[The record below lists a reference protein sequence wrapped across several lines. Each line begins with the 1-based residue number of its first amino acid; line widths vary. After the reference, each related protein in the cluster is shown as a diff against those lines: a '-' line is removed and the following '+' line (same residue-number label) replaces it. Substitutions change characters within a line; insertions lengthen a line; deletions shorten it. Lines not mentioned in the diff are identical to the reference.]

1 MAEAG
6 RQKPLRRE
14 QERGPQHHV
23 KPAASIEEQCG
34 SRAQHVGAKAA
45 LAVLRSGSVRTA
57 SSAGVEGAARAQGSV
72 WNRRDPSARPV
83 SGQNDAYKPM
93 VKSRRAQRES
103 EGIVV
108 PARVVK
114 NNATGGKGP
123 WDEGAVNGSKREG
136 MAGTT
141 GPNFP
146 DRRKP
151 IDKVRQ
157 LQRRLWAVA
166 KRQPE
171 RRFHA
176 LYDRVCRGDVL
187 REAWKRVKRNR
198 GAAGIDRETL
208 ASIEQYGVE
217 RMLHE
222 LAAVLCTGRYRPA
235 AVRRRY
241 IPKADGRQRPLGI
254 PTVRDRVVQAAT
266 RLVLE
271 PIFEADFCSCSY
283 GFRPKR
289 SATDALEALRLRGSQ
304 HGNHVLDADI
314 RDYFGSIDHEKLLK
328 LVAKRVTDRRVLKLL
343 RQWLRAGVMEDGV
356 VRTTLAGT
364 PQGGV
369 ISPLLSNIYLHA
381 LDATWERRYA
391 HLGLLVR
398 YADDFVVMC
407 DTKAACIEAE
417 QRVRAVLARL
427 GLELHPD
434 KTRQVDL
441 SRGRHGFDFLGCHLH
456 KRMSGIIWEKERR
469 RVYFLQRWPSQR
481 SMRSVRQRVKGL
493 TGRSR
498 NGVKDVRVLIAD
510 LNPILRGWGNY
521 FRTGNAAR
529 KFNQLDT
536 YVWRR
541 LHRFMVKRKGRHLRP
556 GEPERWTRDFFWQH
570 GLHRLR
576 GTVKYPGVS
585 RMLRSDTSSV
595 SRVREIRM
603 HGLKGGSTPH
613 RVIHGAT

>member
-1 MAEAG
+1 
-6 RQKPLRRE
+6 
-14 QERGPQHHV
+14 V
-23 KPAASIEEQCG
+23 KPAASTEEQCG
-34 SRAQHVGAKAA
+34 SRAEHVAAKAT
-45 LAVLRSGSVRTA
+45 LAVRKSGAARIESP
-57 SSAGVEGAARAQGSV
+57 AGVEGAARAQGSV
-72 WNRRDPSARPV
+72 WNRRDPSARPT
-83 SGQNDAYKPM
+83 SGQSGAHKPK

-103 EGIVV
+103 EGTVV
-108 PARVVK
+108 PARAVT
-114 NNATGGKGP
+114 NNAAGGKGP
-123 WDEGAVNGSKREG
+123 WGESAVDGGKREG
-136 MAGTT
+136 MAGRT
-141 GPNFP
+141 GPNYP
-146 DRRKP
+146 RGRKP
-151 IDKVRQ
+151 KDQVRE

-198 GAAGIDRETL
+198 GAAGVDGETL
-208 ASIEQYGVE
+208 ASIEQDGVD
-217 RMLHE
+217 RFLRTI
-222 LAAVLCTGRYRPA
+222 AADLRAGRYRPA

-241 IPKADGRQRPLGI
+241 IPKADGKQRPLGI
-254 PTVRDRVVQAAT
+254 PTIRDRVVQAAA

-271 PIFEADFCSCSY
+271 PIFEADFRPCSY

-289 SATDALEALRLRGSQ
+289 SATDALEALRLRGSRR
-304 HGNHVLDADI
+304 GNHVLDADI
-314 RDYFGSIDHEKLLK
+314 RDYFGRIDHEKLLK
-328 LVAKRVTDRRVLKLL
+328 LVAKRVSDRRILKLL
-343 RQWLRAGVMEDGV
+343 RQWLRAGVMEEGE

-391 HLGLLVR
+391 HLGRLVR

-407 DTKAACIEAE
+407 DTKAACEEAE
-417 QRVRAVLARL
+417 QRVRAILARL

-441 SRGRHGFDFLGCHLH
+441 SRGRQGFDFLGCHLH
-456 KRMSGIIWEKERR
+456 KRMSGRIWERERK

-481 SMRSVRQRVKGL
+481 SMQRVQQRVKER
-493 TGRSR
+493 TGRNR
-498 NGVKDVRVLIAD
+498 NGVKDARVLIAD

-529 KFNQLDT
+529 KFNRLDR
-536 YVWRR
+536 YVVDR
-541 LHRFMVKRKGRHLRP
+541 LRGFMVKRKGRNLRP
-556 GEPERWTRDFFWQH
+556 GEEEGWTRAHFEGL

-576 GTVKYPGVS
+576 GTIQYPGVP
-585 RMLRSDTSSV
+585 RMPRSDISSV
-595 SRVREIRM
+595 SRVPEIGT

-613 RVIHGAT
+613 RAVCGVT